1 MTPQKHLW
9 HFTKTLPLCSS
20 QEEVKEIPTKKRK
33 TKETEFKEKN
43 DQKKNLFEELEAM
56 ILKPEFCVVRS
67 WPWTVERFTAYGKIF
82 AHANN
87 RLSVLKGM

>member
-1 MTPQKHLW
+1 
-9 HFTKTLPLCSS
+9 LPLCSS

-67 WPWTVERFTAYGKIF
+67 
-82 AHANN
+82 
-87 RLSVLKGM
+87 